1 MTFLTPKQGI
11 KWNFGGNMLS
21 NIECALAGITPTG
34 KEEMSHAELVKR
46 LQTGHDSHCA
56 MSYGMHEHCCD
67 CSFPDRAEA
76 VATIEQLQ
84 ADLAAARAEVE
95 RLQASERSAWNAA
108 VDRDAHLDVLMADL
122 AAARTLLKD
131 CLPELDGEGVTIHRV
146 WKELAKEP
154 KRHEHV

>member
-46 LQTGHDSHCA
+46 LQTGHDLHCA

-84 ADLAAARAEVE
+84 ADLAAARA
-95 RLQASERSAWNAA
+95 
-108 VDRDAHLDVLMADL
+108 
-122 AAARTLLKD
+122 LLKD